1 MENNMIKITGHAKLI
16 FDSLYDG
23 ILIIDKE
30 GIVRYINPAYTRI
43 TKVEEKNII
52 GRYLSEV
59 RPGSRLTN
67 VVKNEKM
74 ELGAHRKMGEVEY
87 LVNMVPIYEEG
98 KVIGGISLLNELVDI
113 YKLTEK
119 LNLSKIIIQNLK
131 EHVKTLGN
139 GKYSFDD
146 IIAVDEKSVEVKDF
160 AKRIALA
167 DSNVLITGES
177 GTGKELYASAIHNL
191 SPRKD
196 FPFIPVNCAS
206 FEKNLIESE
215 LFGYEE
221 GAFTGAKK
229 NGKTGL
235 FQLAQGGT
243 LFLDEI
249 GELEYGLQGKL
260 LRVLQEKSVRKIGG
274 SKEIPIDVRLICA
287 TNKNLEKM
295 IQDNTFR
302 RDLYYRIAIMP
313 LSILPLREKKNDI
326 KSIAEKF
333 LLDLSIKY
341 KKEVKLNENALKVLK
356 EYDWPGNIRE
366 LKNIIEF
373 TFNMVEGNEIKAEHL
388 PIAIKKNLKENDN
401 ISPLSEVVRE
411 AEKSYLKKVIEIY
424 GDSVEGKKK
433 AAKALEISLATLY
446 NKLEK

>member
-1 MENNMIKITGHAKLI
+1 MIKITGHAKLI

-23 ILIIDKE
+23 ILIVDKE
-30 GIVRYINPAYTRI
+30 GVVRYINPAYTRI

-59 RPGSRLTN
+59 RPGSRLTD
-67 VVKNEKM
+67 VVKDEKM
-74 ELGAHRKMGEVEY
+74 ELGAHRKMGDVEY
-87 LVNMVPIYEEG
+87 LVNMVPIYEDG
-98 KVIGGISLLNELVDI
+98 KVIGGISLLNELIDI

-146 IIAVDEKSVEVKDF
+146 VITVDEKSIEVKEF

-177 GTGKELYASAIHNL
+177 GTGKELYASAIHNF
-191 SPRKD
+191 SARKD

-221 GAFTGAKK
+221 GSFTGAKK

-260 LRVLQEKSVRKIGG
+260 LRVLQEKSIRKIGG

-287 TNKNLEKM
+287 TNKNLEQM
-295 IQDNTFR
+295 IEENTFR

-313 LSILPLREKKNDI
+313 MSIPPLREKKNDI
-326 KSIAEKF
+326 KAIAEKF
-333 LLDLSIKY
+333 LSDLSMKY
-341 KKEVKLNENALKVLK
+341 RKEVRLNGNALKVLK

-373 TFNMVEGNEIKAEHL
+373 TFSMAEGNEIKAEHL
-388 PIAIKKNLKENDN
+388 PINMKNNINENEN
-401 ISPLSEVVRE
+401 ILPLSEIVRE
-411 AEKSYLKKVIEIY
+411 AEQNYLKKVIEIY

-433 AAKALEISLATLY
+433 AAKALNISLATLY
-446 NKLEK
+446 NKLER

>member
-1 MENNMIKITGHAKLI
+1 MIKITGHAKLV

-23 ILIIDKE
+23 ILIVDRD

-52 GRYLSEV
+52 GKYLSEV
-59 RPGSRLTN
+59 RPGSRLTD

-74 ELGAHRKMGEVEY
+74 ELGAHRKMGEAEY
-87 LVNMVPIYEEG
+87 LVNMVPIYENG

-146 IIAVDEKSVEVKDF
+146 IIAVDEKSIEIKDF

-177 GTGKELYASAIHNL
+177 GTGKELYASAVHNL

-221 GAFTGAKK
+221 GSFTGAKK

-249 GELEYGLQGKL
+249 GEMPYSLQVKL
-260 LRVLQEKSVRKIGG
+260 LRIW
-274 SKEIPIDVRLICA
+274 A
-287 TNKNLEKM
+287 
-295 IQDNTFR
+295 
-302 RDLYYRIAIMP
+302 A
-313 LSILPLREKKNDI
+313 
-326 KSIAEKF
+326 
-333 LLDLSIKY
+333 
-341 KKEVKLNENALKVLK
+341 
-356 EYDWPGNIRE
+356 
-366 LKNIIEF
+366 
-373 TFNMVEGNEIKAEHL
+373 
-388 PIAIKKNLKENDN
+388 
-401 ISPLSEVVRE
+401 
-411 AEKSYLKKVIEIY
+411 
-424 GDSVEGKKK
+424 GK
-433 AAKALEISLATLY
+433 TP
-446 NKLEK
+446 

>member
-1 MENNMIKITGHAKLI
+1 MIKITGHAKLI

-401 ISPLSEVVRE
+401 ISPLSEVVKE

>member
-1 MENNMIKITGHAKLI
+1 MIKITGHAKLI

-446 NKLEK
+446 LNLLIC

>member
-1 MENNMIKITGHAKLI
+1 MIKITGHAKLI

-23 ILIIDKE
+23 ILIVDKE
-30 GIVRYINPAYTRI
+30 GVVRYINPAYTRI

-59 RPGSRLTN
+59 RPGSRLTD
-67 VVKNEKM
+67 VVKDEKM
-74 ELGAHRKMGEVEY
+74 ELGAHRKMGDVEY
-87 LVNMVPIYEEG
+87 LVNMVPIYEDG
-98 KVIGGISLLNELVDI
+98 KVIGGISLLNELIDI

-146 IIAVDEKSVEVKDF
+146 IITVDEKSIEVKEF

-167 DSNVLITGES
+167 DSNVLIAGES
-177 GTGKELYASAIHNL
+177 GTGKELYASAIHNF
-191 SPRKD
+191 SVRKD

-221 GAFTGAKK
+221 GSFTGAKK

-260 LRVLQEKSVRKIGG
+260 LRVLQEKSIRKIGG

-287 TNKNLEKM
+287 TNKNLEQM
-295 IQDNTFR
+295 IEENTFR

-313 LSILPLREKKNDI
+313 MSIPPLREKKNDI
-326 KSIAEKF
+326 KAIAEKF
-333 LLDLSIKY
+333 LSDLSMKY
-341 KKEVKLNENALKVLK
+341 RKEVRLNGNALKVLK

-373 TFNMVEGNEIKAEHL
+373 TFSMAEGNEIKAEHL
-388 PIAIKKNLKENDN
+388 PINMKNNINENEN
-401 ISPLSEVVRE
+401 ILPLSEIVRE
-411 AEKSYLKKVIEIY
+411 AEQNYLKKVIEIY

-433 AAKALEISLATLY
+433 AAKALNISLATLY
-446 NKLEK
+446 NKLER

>member
-1 MENNMIKITGHAKLI
+1 MIKITGHAKLI

-23 ILIIDKE
+23 ILIVDKE
-30 GIVRYINPAYTRI
+30 GVVRYINPAYTRI

-59 RPGSRLTN
+59 RPGSRLTD
-67 VVKNEKM
+67 VVKDEKM
-74 ELGAHRKMGEVEY
+74 ELGAHRKMGDVEY
-87 LVNMVPIYEEG
+87 LVNMVPIYEDG
-98 KVIGGISLLNELVDI
+98 KVIGGISLLNELIDI

-146 IIAVDEKSVEVKDF
+146 IITVDEKSIEVKEF

-177 GTGKELYASAIHNL
+177 GTGKELYASAIHNF
-191 SPRKD
+191 SARKD

-221 GAFTGAKK
+221 GSFTGAKK

-260 LRVLQEKSVRKIGG
+260 LRVLQEKSIRKIGG
-274 SKEIPIDVRLICA
+274 SKEISIDVRLICA
-287 TNKNLEKM
+287 TNKNLEQM
-295 IQDNTFR
+295 IEENTFR

-313 LSILPLREKKNDI
+313 MSIPPLREKKNDI
-326 KSIAEKF
+326 KAIAEKF
-333 LLDLSIKY
+333 LSDLSMKY
-341 KKEVKLNENALKVLK
+341 RKEVRLNGNALKVLK

-373 TFNMVEGNEIKAEHL
+373 TFSMAEGNEIKAEHL
-388 PIAIKKNLKENDN
+388 PINMKNNINENEN
-401 ISPLSEVVRE
+401 ILPLSEIVRE
-411 AEKSYLKKVIEIY
+411 AEQHYLKKVIEIY

-433 AAKALEISLATLY
+433 AAKALNISLATLY
-446 NKLEK
+446 NKLER

>member
-1 MENNMIKITGHAKLI
+1 MIKITGHAKLI

-23 ILIIDKE
+23 ILIVDKE
-30 GIVRYINPAYTRI
+30 GVVRYINPAYTRI

-59 RPGSRLTN
+59 RPGSRLTD
-67 VVKNEKM
+67 VVKDEKM
-74 ELGAHRKMGEVEY
+74 ELGAHRKMGDVEY
-87 LVNMVPIYEEG
+87 LVNMVPIYEDG
-98 KVIGGISLLNELVDI
+98 KVIGGISLLNELIDI

-146 IIAVDEKSVEVKDF
+146 IITVDEKSIEVKEF

-177 GTGKELYASAIHNL
+177 GTGKELYASAIHNF
-191 SPRKD
+191 SARKD

-221 GAFTGAKK
+221 GSFTGAKK

-260 LRVLQEKSVRKIGG
+260 LRVLQEKSIRKIGG

-287 TNKNLEKM
+287 TNKNLEQM
-295 IQDNTFR
+295 IEESTFR

-313 LSILPLREKKNDI
+313 MSIPPLREKKNDI
-326 KSIAEKF
+326 KAIAEKF
-333 LLDLSIKY
+333 LSDLSMKY
-341 KKEVKLNENALKVLK
+341 RKEVRLNGNALKVLK

-373 TFNMVEGNEIKAEHL
+373 TFSMAEGNEIKAEHL
-388 PIAIKKNLKENDN
+388 PINMKNNINENEN
-401 ISPLSEVVRE
+401 ILPLSEIVRE
-411 AEKSYLKKVIEIY
+411 AEQNYLKKVIEIY

-433 AAKALEISLATLY
+433 AAKALNISLATLY
-446 NKLEK
+446 NKLER

>member
-1 MENNMIKITGHAKLI
+1 MIKITGHAKLI

-401 ISPLSEVVRE
+401 ISPLSEVVKE

-424 GDSVEGKKK
+424 GDRVEGKKK

>member
-1 MENNMIKITGHAKLI
+1 MIKITGHAKLI

-401 ISPLSEVVRE
+401 ISPLSEVVKE

-424 GDSVEGKKK
+424 GGSVEGKKK

>member
-1 MENNMIKITGHAKLI
+1 MIKITGHAKLI

-177 GTGKELYASAIHNL
+177 GTGKELYASAIHNF

-401 ISPLSEVVRE
+401 ISPLSEVVKE

>member
-401 ISPLSEVVRE
+401 ISPLSEVVKE

-424 GDSVEGKKK
+424 GKN
-433 AAKALEISLATLY
+433 IY
-446 NKLEK
+446 I

>member
-1 MENNMIKITGHAKLI
+1 MIKITGHAKLI

-23 ILIIDKE
+23 ILIVDKE
-30 GIVRYINPAYTRI
+30 GVVRYINPAYTRI

-59 RPGSRLTN
+59 RPGSRLTD
-67 VVKNEKM
+67 VVKDEKM
-74 ELGAHRKMGEVEY
+74 ELGAHRKMGDVEY
-87 LVNMVPIYEEG
+87 LVNMVPIYEDG
-98 KVIGGISLLNELVDI
+98 KVIGGISLLNELIDI

-146 IIAVDEKSVEVKDF
+146 IITVDEKSIEVKEF

-177 GTGKELYASAIHNL
+177 GTGKELYASAIHNF
-191 SPRKD
+191 SARKD

-221 GAFTGAKK
+221 GSFTGAKK

-260 LRVLQEKSVRKIGG
+260 LRVLQEKSIRKIGG
-274 SKEIPIDVRLICA
+274 SKEISIDVRLICA
-287 TNKNLEKM
+287 TNKNLEQM
-295 IQDNTFR
+295 IKENTFR

-313 LSILPLREKKNDI
+313 MSIPPLREKKNDI
-326 KSIAEKF
+326 KAIAEKF
-333 LLDLSIKY
+333 LSDLSMKY
-341 KKEVKLNENALKVLK
+341 RKEVRLNGNALKVLK

-373 TFNMVEGNEIKAEHL
+373 TFSMAEGNEIKAEHL
-388 PIAIKKNLKENDN
+388 PINMKNNINENEN
-401 ISPLSEVVRE
+401 ILPLSEIVRE
-411 AEKSYLKKVIEIY
+411 AEQNYLKKVIEIY

-433 AAKALEISLATLY
+433 AAKALNISLATLY
-446 NKLEK
+446 NKLER

>member
-1 MENNMIKITGHAKLI
+1 MIKITGHAKLI

-401 ISPLSEVVRE
+401 ISPLSEVVKE

-424 GDSVEGKKK
+424 GDSVEGKRKTY
-433 AAKALEISLATLY
+433 E
-446 NKLEK
+446 

>member
-1 MENNMIKITGHAKLI
+1 MIKITGHAKLI

-23 ILIIDKE
+23 ILIVDKE
-30 GIVRYINPAYTRI
+30 GVVRYINPAYTRI

-59 RPGSRLTN
+59 RPGSRLTD
-67 VVKNEKM
+67 VVKDEKM
-74 ELGAHRKMGEVEY
+74 ELGAHRKMGDVEY
-87 LVNMVPIYEEG
+87 LVNMVPIYEAG
-98 KVIGGISLLNELVDI
+98 KVIGGISLLNELIDI

-146 IIAVDEKSVEVKDF
+146 IITVDEKSIEVKEF

-177 GTGKELYASAIHNL
+177 GTGKELYASAIHNF
-191 SPRKD
+191 SARKD

-221 GAFTGAKK
+221 GSFTGAKK

-260 LRVLQEKSVRKIGG
+260 LRVLQEKSIRKIGG

-287 TNKNLEKM
+287 TNKNLEQM
-295 IQDNTFR
+295 IEENTFR

-313 LSILPLREKKNDI
+313 MSIPPLRDKKNDI
-326 KSIAEKF
+326 KAIAEKF
-333 LLDLSIKY
+333 LSDLSMKY
-341 KKEVKLNENALKVLK
+341 RKEVRLNGNALKVLK

-373 TFNMVEGNEIKAEHL
+373 TFSMAEGNEIKAEHL
-388 PIAIKKNLKENDN
+388 PINMKNNINENEN
-401 ISPLSEVVRE
+401 ILPLSEIVRE
-411 AEKSYLKKVIEIY
+411 AEQNYLKKVIEIY

-433 AAKALEISLATLY
+433 QL
-446 NKLEK
+446 KL

>member
-1 MENNMIKITGHAKLI
+1 MIKITGHAKLI

-341 KKEVKLNENALKVLK
+341 KKEVKLNENAIKVLK

-401 ISPLSEVVRE
+401 ISPLSEVVKE

>member
-1 MENNMIKITGHAKLI
+1 MIKITGHAKLI

-23 ILIIDKE
+23 ILIVDKE
-30 GIVRYINPAYTRI
+30 GVVRYINPAYTRI

-59 RPGSRLTN
+59 RPGSRLTD
-67 VVKNEKM
+67 VVKDEKM
-74 ELGAHRKMGEVEY
+74 ELGAHRKMGDVEY
-87 LVNMVPIYEEG
+87 LVNMVPIYEDG
-98 KVIGGISLLNELVDI
+98 KVIGGISLLNELIDI

-146 IIAVDEKSVEVKDF
+146 IITIDEKSIEVKEF

-177 GTGKELYASAIHNL
+177 GTGKELYASAIHNF
-191 SPRKD
+191 SARKD

-221 GAFTGAKK
+221 GSFTGAKK

-260 LRVLQEKSVRKIGG
+260 LRVLQEKSIRKIGG

-287 TNKNLEKM
+287 TNKNLEQM
-295 IQDNTFR
+295 IEENTFR

-313 LSILPLREKKNDI
+313 MSIPPLREKKNDI
-326 KSIAEKF
+326 KAIAEKF
-333 LLDLSIKY
+333 LSDLSMKY
-341 KKEVKLNENALKVLK
+341 RKEVRLNGNALKVLK

-373 TFNMVEGNEIKAEHL
+373 TFSMAEGNEIKAEHL
-388 PIAIKKNLKENDN
+388 PINMKNNINENEN
-401 ISPLSEVVRE
+401 ILPLSEIVRE
-411 AEKSYLKKVIEIY
+411 AEQNYLKKVIEIY

-433 AAKALEISLATLY
+433 AAKALNISLATLY
-446 NKLEK
+446 NKLER

>member
-1 MENNMIKITGHAKLI
+1 MIKITGQAKLI

-274 SKEIPIDVRLICA
+274 SKEISIDVRLICA

-356 EYDWPGNIRE
+356 EYDWPGHIRE

-401 ISPLSEVVRE
+401 ISPLSEVVKE

>member
-1 MENNMIKITGHAKLI
+1 MIKITGYAKLI

-23 ILIIDKE
+23 ILIVDKE
-30 GIVRYINPAYTRI
+30 GVVRYINPAYTRI

-59 RPGSRLTN
+59 RPGSRLTD
-67 VVKNEKM
+67 VVKDEKM
-74 ELGAHRKMGEVEY
+74 ELGAHRKMGDVEY
-87 LVNMVPIYEEG
+87 LVNMVPIYEDG
-98 KVIGGISLLNELVDI
+98 KVIGGISLLNELIDI

-146 IIAVDEKSVEVKDF
+146 IITVDEKSIEVKEF

-177 GTGKELYASAIHNL
+177 GTGKELYASAIHNF
-191 SPRKD
+191 SARKD

-221 GAFTGAKK
+221 GSFTGAKK

-243 LFLDEI
+243 LFLDEV
-249 GELEYGLQGKL
+249 GDMPSYLQVKL
-260 LRVLQEKSVRKIGG
+260 LRVLER
-274 SKEIPIDVRLICA
+274 KEITRLGSNQVIKIDVRLIAA
-287 TNKNLEKM
+287 TNKNMEELVTKGE
-295 IQDNTFR
+295 FR
-302 RDLYYRIAIMP
+302 EDLYYRLNVIPIKLP
-313 LSILPLREKKNDI
+313 PLRERKEDI
-326 KSIAEKF
+326 KILAKNFIDKYSSI
-333 LLDLSIKY
+333 
-341 KKEVKLNENALKVLK
+341 LNKTVSGIDQNFWRKME
-356 EYDWPGNIRE
+356 EYSWPGNVRE
-366 LKNIIEF
+366 LQNSMEYVVNMMKYTEVINFRLLPHKVLGKHITIDEEENFNLEHMEKRMIEKLL
-373 TFNMVEGNEIKAEHL
+373 N
-388 PIAIKKNLKENDN
+388 
-401 ISPLSEVVRE
+401 
-411 AEKSYLKKVIEIY
+411 IY
-424 GDSVEGKKK
+424 GYSPEAKQEIAKK
-433 AAKALEISLATLY
+433 LGIGIATLY
-446 NKLEK
+446 RKIKVYEL